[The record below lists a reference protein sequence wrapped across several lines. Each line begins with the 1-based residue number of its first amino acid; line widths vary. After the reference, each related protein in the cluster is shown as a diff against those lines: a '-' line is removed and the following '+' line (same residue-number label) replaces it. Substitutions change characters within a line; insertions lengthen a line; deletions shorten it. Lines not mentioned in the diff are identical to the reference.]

1 MWHALLCL
9 ATPPPNIAAITTPTS
24 ARPWDSEDIMHNQ
37 PHTAVPVSI
46 EQLPPSL
53 TLRIGKRR
61 LTLARRSSQQMP
73 QLLQCLLQRSWRAM
87 FGASLRISLI
97 AAAVCAAWN
106 TSALAA
112 APASNTLPTGG
123 TVTYGNATL
132 SQNGNTL
139 TINQG
144 SNQAIANFSTFSIGA
159 NASVNINQPS
169 AAGSFLARVTGN
181 DPSQIYGLLQ
191 SNGGVALIN
200 QNGILVGPTG
210 VVDVARFIAST
221 LNISDSD
228 FLAGRL
234 NFTSQ
239 GISGDVENQGL
250 IKTASGGSVYLVG
263 ANVTNSGV
271 IQSPSGE
278 ILLAAGQTVQLVD
291 TGTPGVTVNVTGVA
305 GNVTNLGT
313 IAAAAGSI
321 GVAAGLIN
329 NSGTINASNVVA
341 DGGRI
346 FLRAS
351 QALTTTASSSITADG
366 AANGGSVVLYSAGS
380 ANIDG
385 QVSAR
390 GASGQGGYVET
401 SGLSSLNVKNV
412 PIVGSGGTWYIDPYD
427 LTVVSGSDSGVSSSA
442 GVITST
448 GSGATISNSTIDTA
462 LNDGIS
468 VLLKTGAGGSSTG
481 GNITVSAAI
490 EKTIDSTA
498 TLTLDASQ
506 YININANITNTS
518 GTLNLN
524 LNSNYQGS
532 NSGDHTVQVNGS
544 GTTIAL
550 HGGTLTVSDGSSVVG
565 SGNLSLNSGAVLDLT
580 SSGKIQ
586 AGTLGV
592 ASGAFLLTD
601 IGGNVALSGA
611 LNNSGNVTLQNSV
624 FNATSLN
631 NAATGNVTLSNTSGS
646 LTTLNN
652 DGALTL
658 SNTYQSFSLTTL
670 NNNSSGTATLSGIT
684 SGLAL
689 TNFNNSGALTLNNS
703 VIGAG
708 ITNTA
713 AGTITAGDGTE
724 FSSLVTNAGV
734 FNASGTDGG
743 VTLDTGMINTGT
755 LNVLGTLTANG
766 AMLNATGGTVVLG
779 QSSASTTL
787 NGSGTWTN
795 NGSLSVSGS
804 SNVVSM
810 SNNLVNNGSVL
821 ITGSSNTLATGD
833 LSNSGNI
840 SIAASNVLRGGA
852 FTNTGNVT
860 LASSN
865 MTFTS
870 FDNQAAGTIA
880 GNGNITV
887 RSGETDG
894 TLTNE
899 GTLSPGG
906 VGTVGSLTING
917 SVSQSSTGILNI
929 DVAGDSSYD
938 TLNINGSYTMGGTL
952 QTSLLNGYVPTL
964 GTSFTP
970 VTISGS
976 SSGYFR
982 NVLGNVLTVSGTE
995 EMIKAKYNVD
1005 GQGLQ
1010 LIMAAPESITFLGGE
1025 GGWGISSS
1033 WSTGYIPTAVDNIIV
1048 SDSINLVHSS
1058 GSDTVQS
1065 ITVGSDS
1072 SLSLTGGT
1080 LATTTLTSSGAL
1092 NISAGSLTSQ
1102 STTLGVAGSLSLSG
1116 GTFATTSMDSS
1127 GGVNISGGALTISC
1141 AARMYS
1147 LAMSG
1152 GSLLGG
1158 SSSFLTV
1165 DDVFSQSAGTIDSS
1179 GTVVLHTNSGN
1190 LVVGNVTAANLG
1202 LAVNSGSISQLS
1214 GTSLH
1219 VTQQLLVSS
1228 TTGSTL
1234 NSSSN
1239 QIAAYAAN
1247 NTTQGDIVLVNN
1259 LDTSDT
1265 SAVKIDGVTNANGS
1279 VNISNT
1285 GAAVTTTLGT
1295 GAAFLSGVQTD
1306 SGNIITLASVGITS
1320 SGAVSAAGTGSTVTL
1335 ATHSPLTIGS
1345 GGVNAAGNIVLSAGN
1360 SGSSTDNLIVNGTV
1374 VSAGGNINLFAG
1386 NNMTVNANITT
1397 SAPGLALFTVA
1408 NGVIS
1413 YAAGVSITDAN
1424 GTRIP
1429 VSTAVASLVTPAV
1442 TTAVA
1447 SATSTII
1454 SSTKLTTIL
1463 VTPTISTITGT
1474 TTTSETMT
1482 TGGEAGTFGGTDTSE
1497 SSTSTGSNSSSN
1509 SSSSTGTSTGT
1520 STSTKKAATKMYC
1533 S

>member
-221 LNISDSD
+221 LNISDND

-271 IQSPSGE
+271 IQSPGGE

-291 TGTPGVTVNVTGVA
+291 TGTPGVTVNVTGAA

-313 IAAAAGSI
+313 ITAAAGSI

-329 NSGTINASNVVA
+329 NSGTI
-341 DGGRI
+341 
-346 FLRAS
+346 
-351 QALTTTASSSITADG
+351 TASSSITADG

-385 QVSAR
+385 LVSAR

-743 VTLDTGMINTGT
+743 VTLDTGMTNTGT

-1025 GGWGISSS
+1025 GGWGINNS
-1033 WSTGYIPTAVDNIIV
+1033 WSTGYIPTAVDNVIV
-1048 SDSINLVHSS
+1048 SGSTNLVHDS

-1065 ITVGSDS
+1065 ITIGSGS

-1080 LATTTLTSSGAL
+1080 LATTT
-1092 NISAGSLTSQ
+1092 
-1102 STTLGVAGSLSLSG
+1102 
-1116 GTFATTSMDSS
+1116 MDSS
-1127 GGVNISGGALTISC
+1127 GGVNISSGSLTISG

-1147 LAMSG
+1147 LAMTG

-1259 LDTSDT
+1259 LNTSDT

-1413 YAAGVSITDAN
+1413 YAAGVSITGAN

>member
-1 MWHALLCL
+1 
-9 ATPPPNIAAITTPTS
+9 
-24 ARPWDSEDIMHNQ
+24 MHNQ

-221 LNISDSD
+221 LNISDND

-271 IQSPSGE
+271 IQSPGGE

-291 TGTPGVTVNVTGVA
+291 TGTPGVTVNVTGAA

-689 TNFNNSGALTLNNS
+689 TNFNNSGVTSLTDSSETGLVLSGQLSNTGTLSLSNS
-703 VIGAG
+703 VISASNG
-708 ITNTA
+708 INNTA
-713 AGTITAGDGTE
+713 AGTITAGNGSK

-743 VTLDTGMINTGT
+743 VTLDTGMTNTGT

-1025 GGWGISSS
+1025 GGWGINNS
-1033 WSTGYIPTAVDNIIV
+1033 WSTGYIPTAVDNVIV
-1048 SDSINLVHSS
+1048 SGSTNLVHDS

-1065 ITVGSDS
+1065 ITIGSGS

-1080 LATTTLTSSGAL
+1080 LATTT
-1092 NISAGSLTSQ
+1092 
-1102 STTLGVAGSLSLSG
+1102 
-1116 GTFATTSMDSS
+1116 MDSS
-1127 GGVNISGGALTISC
+1127 GGVNISSGSLTISG

-1147 LAMSG
+1147 LAMTG

>member
-1 MWHALLCL
+1 
-9 ATPPPNIAAITTPTS
+9 
-24 ARPWDSEDIMHNQ
+24 
-37 PHTAVPVSI
+37 
-46 EQLPPSL
+46 
-53 TLRIGKRR
+53 
-61 LTLARRSSQQMP
+61 
-73 QLLQCLLQRSWRAM
+73 
-87 FGASLRISLI
+87 
-97 AAAVCAAWN
+97 
-106 TSALAA
+106 
-112 APASNTLPTGG
+112 
-123 TVTYGNATL
+123 
-132 SQNGNTL
+132 
-139 TINQG
+139 
-144 SNQAIANFSTFSIGA
+144 
-159 NASVNINQPS
+159 
-169 AAGSFLARVTGN
+169 
-181 DPSQIYGLLQ
+181 
-191 SNGGVALIN
+191 
-200 QNGILVGPTG
+200 

-221 LNISDSD
+221 LNISDND

-271 IQSPSGE
+271 IQSPGGE

-291 TGTPGVTVNVTGVA
+291 TGTPGVTVNVTGAA

-506 YININANITNTS
+506 YININANITNTA

-743 VTLDTGMINTGT
+743 VTLDTGMTNTGT

-1025 GGWGISSS
+1025 GGWGINNS
-1033 WSTGYIPTAVDNIIV
+1033 WSTGYIPTAVDNVIV
-1048 SDSINLVHSS
+1048 SGSTNLVHDS

-1065 ITVGSDS
+1065 ITIGSGS

-1080 LATTTLTSSGAL
+1080 LATTT
-1092 NISAGSLTSQ
+1092 
-1102 STTLGVAGSLSLSG
+1102 
-1116 GTFATTSMDSS
+1116 MDSS
-1127 GGVNISGGALTISC
+1127 GGVNISSGSLTISG

-1147 LAMSG
+1147 LAMTG